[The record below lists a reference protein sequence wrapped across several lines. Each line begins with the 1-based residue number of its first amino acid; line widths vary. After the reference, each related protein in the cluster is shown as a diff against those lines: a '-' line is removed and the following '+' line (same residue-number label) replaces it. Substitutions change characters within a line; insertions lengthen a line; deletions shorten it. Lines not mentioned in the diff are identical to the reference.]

1 MSCDA
6 NRSPCCNA
14 NGSVGCNVNCNTS
27 CKVGCNVKGE
37 VSCKV
42 SCKVSCNRSCNR
54 SRHTDSG
61 INGAAPPPQPPP
73 HLQWGGPGGG
83 GGGRCW
89 GSGPEHGGGQRG
101 TAWHFWY
108 RCHWPPAARAR
119 GLRVPL
125 ISPPPPD
132 IFCPPPTP
140 PSLSQQGKKETRK
153 EKEQKSPMDA
163 CRGSAHPHRVPSVGP
178 PRPPQGYIAEIHTAI
193 GRGRYRGGDIGGGG
207 VVFYFT
213 VLWVFFFPSV
223 CSLFVLMPFGGGLDF
238 ASLFPTQNV
247 APPGAVVHESDAG
260 GGAAH

>member
-1 MSCDA
+1 MG
-6 NRSPCCNA
+6 
-14 NGSVGCNVNCNTS
+14 GSW
-27 CKVGCNVKGE
+27 
-37 VSCKV
+37 
-42 SCKVSCNRSCNR
+42 R
-54 SRHTDSG
+54 
-61 INGAAPPPQPPP
+61 
-73 HLQWGGPGGG
+73 GG

-125 ISPPPPD
+125 ISPPPPQ
-132 IFCPPPTP
+132 IYFAPPPPIVIPTGKKRDEKRKRAKKP
-140 PSLSQQGKKETRK
+140 NGCLQGKR
-153 EKEQKSPMDA
+153 P
-163 CRGSAHPHRVPSVGP
+163 SAPRTERGP

-193 GRGRYRGGDIGGGG
+193 GRGRYRGGDTGGGGG

-213 VLWVFFFPSV
+213 VLWGFFFPSF

-260 GGAAH
+260 GGAAHYVCVCHPPPPHTHEVPPPQRAD